1 MDWTGF
7 LGSLS
12 DSYSSALSWIENSLS
27 SLGVWDSAQH
37 KSIWE
42 TLKAGVKSV
51 LKALNLLAH
60 FKWREL
66 WALLKEWY
74 DQLRK
79 WIAWYQKH
87 VLKPLSD
94 LRASIMRLYNTF
106 FRPVIAILESLR
118 TMLRFLSIFDRKLA
132 ALLDAKLVWL
142 EGIVM
147 TPITAMMKRIN
158 SMSSTMRAMLTP
170 LGMLDRVL
178 LLESMRSPYQPAC
191 GHPPRH
197 RTTCA
202 TASDG
207 PGE

>member
-1 MDWTGF
+1 
-7 LGSLS
+7 
-12 DSYSSALSWIENSLS
+12 
-27 SLGVWDSAQH
+27 
-37 KSIWE
+37 
-42 TLKAGVKSV
+42 VKSV

-178 LLESMRSPYQPAC
+178 LLESMRRDASLIWEVLTNPRAAISTLKPPPAPYMYSDLKTDV
-191 GHPPRH
+191 H
-197 RTTCA
+197 TWA
-202 TASDG
+202 TSNTG
-207 PGE
+207 PVADYAQQAQTAGREVSQGVA